1 MLTAAAAPAEK
12 LVATAHDAFL
22 RAVDLGSTTAEGR
35 ELPPGTIAGACS
47 SEGLIRSYQVWQV
60 WRVGHVNYL
69 RGLWRVLMR

>member
-47 SEGLIRSYQVWQV
+47 SEGLIHPAHSGVTPV
-60 WRVGHVNYL
+60 PFDLN
-69 RGLWRVLMR
+69 